1 MKNITIIGFGNVG
14 KSLVHQL
21 SKNFNISV
29 LTFSKSIKSKKVIT
43 LNNGNKYENFVDEIT
58 SSLDILERTDIL
70 IISVPNFLRE
80 DIVKKIKKF
89 LSKEIVILFI
99 PGIGPSQFI
108 ANKYLKEYNVLCLER
123 VPYIVRSRE
132 ELVEITDSRA
142 IIKYATLNKN
152 DSFDDL
158 IKEMFGKPVKKILY
172 YTVTLTSSNA
182 ILHTTRIFSLFFKK
196 ENIIYNKEILFYSE
210 WDDKSSYLFQKCDS
224 EIMNI
229 CNKLEKLGLIEERIV
244 SLMEYYES
252 QTPEEL
258 TKKLRS
264 INSLKNIKL
273 DMKKLKENEYILD
286 KNIRFITEDIP
297 YGLLMFK
304 GIAELVGEK
313 VPNIDRIITWAQK
326 LLNKEYLF
334 NDKLKNKL
342 QTGTPQNFD
351 VNTLE
356 ELKKIFLN

>member
-29 LTFSKSIKSKKVIT
+29 LTFSKNIKSKKVIT
-43 LNNGNKYENFVDEIT
+43 LNNGNKYENFVGEIT

-70 IISVPNFLRE
+70 IISIPNFLRE

-89 LSKEIVILFI
+89 LNKETIILFI

-108 ANKYLKEYNVLCLER
+108 ANKYLKEHNVLCLER
-123 VPYIVRSRE
+123 VPYIVRSE
-132 ELVEITDSRA
+132 GELVKITDSRA

-158 IKEMFGKPVKKILY
+158 IKEMFGKPVKKIPY

-182 ILHTTRIFSLFFKK
+182 ILHTTRIFSLFFEK
-196 ENIIYNKEILFYSE
+196 ESVIYNKEILFYSE